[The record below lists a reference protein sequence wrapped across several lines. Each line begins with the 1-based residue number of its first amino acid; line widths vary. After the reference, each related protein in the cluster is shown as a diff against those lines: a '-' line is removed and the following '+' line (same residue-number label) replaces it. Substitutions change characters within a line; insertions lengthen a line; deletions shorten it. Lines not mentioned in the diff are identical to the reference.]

1 MKTRALSAAFAAVL
15 SLTGAG
21 QAAPPEVPYGDD
33 FQMYGFSVGSG
44 GDILIYAGVREIG
57 GKTGVC
63 GVIWF
68 EGATSTTKT
77 IERQFTEKMGFSIA
91 GQPIRVSTGDFK
103 RYNSREE
110 VEKAGMA
117 RCFKSNKPWKPA
129 YAKTPLVM
137 SLGNGTQAFQ

>member
-1 MKTRALSAAFAAVL
+1 MKTRAIAAAVAAVL
-15 SLTGAG
+15 SLSGAG

-77 IERQFTEKMGFSIA
+77 IERQFTEKMSFSIA
-91 GQPIRVSTGDFK
+91 GQPIRVSTSDFM

-110 VEKAGMA
+110 VEKAGIA
-117 RCFKSNKPWKPA
+117 RCFKSNRAWDPA

-137 SLGNGTQAFQ
+137 SLGSGAQAFQ